1 MGSEKT
7 FAALEEKVSA
17 LKEYL
22 RSLGSVAVAFSG
34 GVDSAFLLKT
44 AHDVLGKN
52 AVAVTESS
60 CFVPERDIKA
70 AREFCA
76 SNKIRLFELEANP
89 LDDADIR
96 KNPAN
101 RCYFCKK
108 SLYADMKNLAQE
120 NGIAHVAEGT
130 NVDDLGD
137 YRPGLLALS
146 ELGIK
151 SPLRE
156 CGFTKEE
163 IRQASKA
170 AGLPTWNKPSSPCLA
185 SRFAYGETLTL
196 ERIRM
201 VERAEGFL
209 FEKGFSQFRVRAHGG
224 IARIEVMPDDMER
237 LFAIRSEAAA
247 EIKRFGFDFVAMDL
261 SGFKSGSMNAGVRG

>member
-1 MGSEKT
+1 MDLDNSSDIGK
-7 FAALEEKVSA
+7 KISA
-17 LKEYL
+17 LNEYL

-34 GVDSAFLLKT
+34 GVDSTFLLKT
-44 AHDVLGKN
+44 AHDVLGER

-60 CFVPERDIKA
+60 CFVPERDIRA

-76 SNKIRLFELEANP
+76 SNGIRLFELEANP
-89 LDDADIR
+89 LDDEDIR
-96 KNPAN
+96 KNPTN

-108 SLYADMKNLAQE
+108 SLYADMKNLARE
-120 NGIAHVAEGT
+120 NGILHVAEGT
-130 NVDDLGD
+130 NVDDMGD
-137 YRPGLLALS
+137 YRPGLLALE

-156 CGFTKEE
+156 CGFTKDE
-163 IRQASKA
+163 IRLASKE

-185 SRFAYGETLTL
+185 TRFAYGETLTL

-201 VERAEGFL
+201 VEQAEGFL
-209 FEKGFSQFRVRAHGG
+209 LERGFSQFRVRAHGNV
-224 IARIEVMPDDMER
+224 ARIEVMPGDMER
-237 LFAIRSEAAA
+237 LLAIRSEVAA
-247 EIKRFGFDFVAMDL
+247 EIKRLGFDFVAMDL